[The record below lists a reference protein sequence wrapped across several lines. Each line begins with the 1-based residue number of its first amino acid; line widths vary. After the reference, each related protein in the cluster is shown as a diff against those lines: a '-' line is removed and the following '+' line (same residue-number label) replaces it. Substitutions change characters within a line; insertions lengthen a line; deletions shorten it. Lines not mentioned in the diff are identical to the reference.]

1 MKKRAQV
8 EKIGVV
14 VLAGLCLF
22 LIFRLVSEI
31 MGNPTPATRPA
42 ATAYKP
48 SQRPVIRAENSAKRA
63 KGSAGSD
70 STLEMQSLDQYQA
83 KPLPDLGRNP
93 FDFGPPP
100 LTPAQKA
107 AQAQAARGMGGAM
120 TASSGPAQPH
130 MPLRAIGYSE
140 RTGVGPEAYLAD
152 ADNVF
157 VVHDGDVVSKRFK
170 VLSITSM
177 TVEIQDGASGEK
189 AQLPIPV
196 VQ

>member
-1 MKKRAQV
+1 MKKRAQI

-14 VLAGLCLF
+14 ALAGLCVF

-31 MGNPTPATRPA
+31 MGNPTPDTKPAT
-42 ATAYKP
+42 TLSEP
-48 SQRPVIRAENSAKRA
+48 SQKPASSAKDAAKKA
-63 KGSAGSD
+63 KGSASSD
-70 STLEMQSLDQYQA
+70 SKLEMQILDKYEA

-107 AQAQAARGMGGAM
+107 AQAARGIGGAM
-120 TASSGPAQPH
+120 TGSSAPAPPH

-140 RTGVGPEAYLAD
+140 RTGVGPEAYLTD

-170 VLSITSM
+170 VLKITSM
-177 TVEIQDGASGEK
+177 VVEIQDGASGEK

>member
-1 MKKRAQV
+1 MNKRKQI
-8 EKIGVV
+8 ERIGVV
-14 VLAGLCLF
+14 ALAGLCVF

-31 MGNPTPATRPA
+31 LGNPTPAVEPA
-42 ATAYKP
+42 TTVYKP
-48 SQRPVIRAENSAKRA
+48 SQTPAAPTQNTAKTA
-63 KGSAGSD
+63 KGSTGSD
-70 STLEMQSLDQYQA
+70 SRLDMQSLGKYEA

-107 AQAQAARGMGGAM
+107 AQAARGIGGAM
-120 TASSGPAQPH
+120 TASSGPAQPQ

-140 RTGVGPEAYLAD
+140 RTGVGPEAYLTD

-170 VLSITSM
+170 VLKITSM
-177 TVEIQDGASGEK
+177 VVEIQDGTSGEK